1 MRLTQE
7 KRKFFKSFVEISNL
21 DELKEKLETTKKDDY
36 KGFLEGIINDFS
48 KTLTK
53 DSFKYQMSQ
62 EEHDYYFE

>member
-7 KRKFFKSFVEISNL
+7 KRKLFKSFVEVSTLNEIKKILESPIKEDHKNF
-21 DELKEKLETTKKDDY
+21 LKN
-36 KGFLEGIINDFS
+36 FLSDFS

-53 DSFKYQMSQ
+53 DSFDYQMYQ